1 MAHYEDDGTWI
12 WVSFAT
18 ESRLI
23 ITHTIGE
30 RKQYVADKIIDDTA
44 QRLSSKPLF
53 VTDGLKFYTKA
64 LLRCFGQSMEYPS
77 TGKRGRPRISK
88 IVPTNDLRYAQVIKH
103 RKEGRLTEVEHR
115 AIFGN
120 NIDPKQI
127 TTSLIER
134 QNLTFRQDNN
144 RISRKTIGF
153 SKNHNGLSKQMMLY
167 FTHFDFCRGHGS
179 LKHHNQNG
187 KWEKYSPARE
197 QGLTNHNWTMRE
209 LLTFPYHQIS
219 TN

>member
-23 ITHTIGE
+23 IAHAIGE
-30 RKQYVADKIIDDTA
+30 RKQYMADQIIDDTA
-44 QRLSSKPLF
+44 QCLDTMPLF
-53 VTDGLKFYTKA
+53 VTDGLRFYTKA
-64 LLRCFGQSMEYPS
+64 LLQYYGQLMDFPS

-88 IVPTNDLRYAQVIKH
+88 IVPAPYLRYAQVIKH

-115 AIFGN
+115 VIFGN
-120 NIDPKQI
+120 DIDPSQI
-127 TTSLIER
+127 STSLIER

-153 SKNHNGLSKQMMLY
+153 SKNHKGLTDQMMLY

-179 LKHHNQNG
+179 LKHKNQNG
-187 KWEKYSPARE
+187 KLEKYSPARE
-197 QGLTNHNWTMRE
+197 QGITKHNWTLRE

>member
-23 ITHTIGE
+23 IAHAIGE
-30 RKQYVADKIIDDTA
+30 RKQYVADQIINDTA
-44 QRLSSKPLF
+44 QRLSSMPLF
-53 VTDGLKFYTKA
+53 VTDGLKFYTNA
-64 LLRCFGQSMEYPS
+64 LLHQFGQLMTFSS
-77 TGKRGRPRISK
+77 TGKRGRPRMPK
-88 IVPTNDLRYAQVIKH
+88 IVPGPDLNYAQVIKH

-115 AIFGN
+115 VIFGN
-120 NIDPKQI
+120 DIEPSQI
-127 TTSLIER
+127 STSLIER

-153 SKNHNGLSKQMMLY
+153 SKIQKGLADQMMLY

-179 LKHHNQNG
+179 LKHKNQNG
-187 KWEKYSPARE
+187 KLEKYSPARE
-197 QGLTNHNWTMRE
+197 QGITNHNWTMRE
-209 LLTFPYHQIS
+209 LLTFPYHKIS

>member
-12 WVSFAT
+12 WVSLAT

-23 ITHTIGE
+23 IAHAIGA
-30 RKQYVADKIIDDTA
+30 RKQYMADQIINDTA
-44 QRLSSKPLF
+44 QRLSSMPLF
-53 VTDGLKFYTKA
+53 VTDGLKFYKKA
-64 LLRCFGQSMEYPS
+64 LLHYFGHLMEVPS
-77 TGKRGRPRISK
+77 TGKRGRPKNPIT
-88 IVPTNDLRYAQVIKH
+88 IPIDDLRYAQVIKH
-103 RKEGRLTEVEHR
+103 RENGCLIGVEHR
-115 AIFGN
+115 VIFGED
-120 NIDPKQI
+120 IDANQI

-153 SKNHNGLSKQMMLY
+153 SKNHIGLTDQMMLY
-167 FTHFDFCRGHGS
+167 FTHFDFCRGHWS
-179 LKHHNQNG
+179 LRHNNLKG
-187 KWEKYSPARE
+187 HLEKYTPARE
-197 QGLTNHNWTMRE
+197 QGLTDHNWTLRE